1 MDRADVTVQ
10 IMAGGRSTRMGRDK
24 ALVEL
29 GGKTLLR
36 RALDTWQNYGG
47 AVQLSVGTAERA
59 ALAPAGV
66 PAVAD
71 RYPDCGPLG
80 GLHAGLLACR
90 TELLLLACRT
100 ELLLLAAVDCP
111 FVTAALA
118 DGLLAAI
125 GTADACVYTV
135 DGRPQPLLGL
145 YRRTCF
151 APAAEMLAA
160 GEHKMGELLRRV
172 ETVRLPAADPAPFR
186 NLNTPEELTR
196 EQICCDRVN

>member
-10 IMAGGRSTRMGRDK
+10 IMAGGRSARMGRDK
-24 ALVEL
+24 ALVKL
-29 GGKTLLR
+29 GGKTLLQ
-36 RALDTWQNYGG
+36 RALDTWENYGG

-66 PAVAD
+66 PAVVD
-71 RYPDCGPLG
+71 RYRDCGPLG
-80 GLHAGLLACR
+80 GLHAG
-90 TELLLLACRT
+90 LLACRT

-135 DGRPQPLLGL
+135 DGRPQPLFGL
-145 YRRTCF
+145 YRRTCL

-186 NLNTPEELTR
+186 NLNTPEELAR